1 MKNILVFYGGVSC
14 EHDISVITGVMA
26 LNALKGTNYSPTPI
40 YIDKNGEW
48 YSGEKLFDTAFYSH
62 FDVKKVKKVTLLPQN
77 TELYEVKNG
86 KLKQILKVDAAL
98 NCMHGLNGED
108 GSLSGLMQLC
118 KIPFAA
124 PPTFASSL
132 AMDKYYTKIVLAG
145 LDVACLP
152 YVRICKDT
160 FLKSR
165 NFVLKYI
172 KGRLGY
178 PVIVKPENLG
188 SSIGIS
194 KASNDGE
201 AVTALSEAFRYD
213 GKVVVEKALENFR
226 EINCACY
233 KSGDRYFVSECE
245 EPVVSGKFLTFDDKY
260 STPTEKK
267 FPAPLDKKLS
277 AEIKGIVK
285 YIYKKLDFKG
295 VVRMDF
301 LLIGD
306 KVYLNEINSVPGS
319 LAYYLFCD
327 TTEKLGD
334 FIGVLIE
341 DAIDEF
347 IKFKSNDFTFKSD
360 VLSFGGGIKGGK
372 AGNK

>member
-26 LNALKGTNYSPTPI
+26 LNALKGTNYFPTPI

-160 FLKSR
+160 FEKSR

-194 KASNDGE
+194 KARNDDE
-201 AVTALSEAFRYD
+201 AVTALGKAFKYD
-213 GKVVVEKALENFR
+213 GKVIVEKALENFR

-245 EPVVSGKFLTFDDKY
+245 EPLVNGDLLTFSDKY
-260 STPTEKK
+260 SAAPEKK
-267 FPAPLDKKLS
+267 FPAALDKKTS
-277 AEIKGIVK
+277 GEIKSIVK
-285 YIYKKLDFKG
+285 FVYKKLDFKG
-295 VVRMDF
+295 VIRVDF
-301 LLIGD
+301 LLLGD

-341 DAIDEF
+341 DSIDEF
-347 IKFKSNDFTFKSD
+347 IKFKSNDFTYKSE
-360 VLSFGGGIKGGK
+360 VLALGTGVKGGK
-372 AGNK
+372 R